1 MQCKLLG
8 QTKDCPMNTEF
19 SRTGLS
25 TAEAARRLKDKG
37 PNDLP
42 QARRRGP
49 LRLVLDVLKEPMLA
63 LLLAGGLIYLALGDR
78 AEAVVLL
85 IFACLSVGITV
96 VQEAR
101 TERVLEALRD
111 LTSPRAMV
119 IRDGQQQRIAGRDV
133 VLGDLI
139 ALAEGD
145 RVPADGQLVAG
156 GQLTVD
162 ESLLTGEAVP
172 VTRAEAGPVFSGTLV
187 VGGAANAVVTATGAD
202 SKIGKIGKSLSL
214 LETETPHL
222 QQQMRRLV
230 LTFTLTGGAVS
241 LAVVALYGLTRNGDW
256 LGATLAGISVGM
268 AMLPEEFPMVLAV
281 FMAIGAWRISKVRV
295 LTRRASAIET
305 LGAASVLCTD
315 KTGTLT
321 ENRMT
326 IAGLQLSDG
335 KTHSADAPLPP
346 AFQALAQ
353 AGTRASAVDPYDPME
368 QAFHRLSP
376 LAEGRLDQSYP
387 LKPDLLAMTQ
397 VWTEGSKCT
406 AYAKGAPEAIAALCG
421 LPKGALRTKVDAMAT
436 KGQRV
441 LAVAVAKAPKTLP
454 GDQTGFDFH
463 LLGLVGLVD
472 PLRKGVPKAVATCKA
487 AGIRVI
493 MITGDHPATALA
505 IAQEA
510 GLGKGE
516 VVTGDALAAMSDAM
530 LKKTLTKTSVF
541 ARIMPDQKL
550 RLVQAL
556 KAKGE
561 IVAMTGDGVNDAL
574 SLKAAHIGVAMGG
587 RGTDVAREAA
597 SIVLLDDDFGSIV
610 TTIALGRRIY
620 DNLRKAMRFIL
631 AVHVPIAGLALLP
644 LILGTPL
651 LFGPVHIAF
660 LEMIIDPVC
669 ALVFEA
675 EEEEAGLM
683 TRPPRPVAEP
693 LFSGPTIAW
702 SLLQGLAA
710 FAAVAA
716 VFLAAPAYGLDADQ
730 TRAVTFGALVLSI
743 IALILVNRVNS
754 ASVFK
759 ALTLRNRALG
769 VVLAIVAAMLALVM
783 GLPAARDLFGFVL
796 PPTPWMAAP
805 LAAGLGVLILLE
817 MLKPLLMPR
826 VRAKAAKA

>member
-1 MQCKLLG
+1 M
-8 QTKDCPMNTEF
+8 TSDPTPD
-19 SRTGLS
+19 GLS
-25 TAEAARRLKDKG
+25 TAEAARLLLSGG
-37 PNDLP
+37 PNALP
-42 QARRRGP
+42 QPKKRGP
-49 LRLVLDVLKEPMLA
+49 VRLVLDVLKEPMLA
-63 LLLAGGLIYLALGDR
+63 LLLAGGLIYLALGNR

-111 LTSPRAMV
+111 LTSPRALV
-119 IRDGQQQRIAGRDV
+119 IRDGQRLRIAGRDV
-133 VLGDLI
+133 VQGDLI

-145 RVPADGQLVAG
+145 RVPADGRLTPGAHV
-156 GQLTVD
+156 TVD
-162 ESLLTGEAVP
+162 ESLLTGESVAVQK
-172 VTRAEAGPVFSGTLV
+172 TADATVFSGTMI
-187 VGGAANAVVTATGAD
+187 VGGAALALVTATGAA
-202 SKIGKIGKSLSL
+202 SEIGKIGKSLSL

-222 QQQMRRLV
+222 QLQMRRLV
-230 LTFTLTGGAVS
+230 LWFALIGGAVS
-241 LAVVALYGLTRNGDW
+241 LAVVLLYGLTRGGDW

-326 IAGLQLSDG
+326 IATLRLADG
-335 KTHSADAPLPP
+335 KTHSAETALPP
-346 AFQALAQ
+346 AYQALAQ
-353 AGTRASAVDPYDPME
+353 AGTRASAVTPFDPME

-376 LAEGRLDQSYP
+376 LAGGKLERSYP
-387 LKPDLLAMTQ
+387 LTPALLAMTQ
-397 VWTEGSKCT
+397 VWHEEGGRT

-421 LPKGALRTKVDAMAT
+421 LPKGAMRAAVEAMAA

-441 LAVAVAKAPKTLP
+441 LAVAVASVPKTLP
-454 GDQTGFDFH
+454 KDQTGFDFR
-463 LLGLVGLVD
+463 LIGLVGLVD
-472 PLRKGVPKAVATCKA
+472 PLRKTVPQAVATCKA

-493 MITGDHPATALA
+493 MITGDHPATAQA
-505 IAQEA
+505 IARQA
-510 GLGKGE
+510 GLGKAA
-516 VVTGDALAAMSDAM
+516 VVTGDMLAKLSDAA
-530 LKKTLTKTSVF
+530 LSKALTHTTVF

-556 KAKGE
+556 KAKGA
-561 IVAMTGDGVNDAL
+561 IVAMTGDGVNDAP
-574 SLKAAHIGVAMGG
+574 SLKAANIGVAMGG

-644 LILGTPL
+644 LVLGTPL

-675 EEEEAGLM
+675 EEEEPGLM
-683 TRPPRPVAEP
+683 TRPPRPANEP
-693 LFSGPTIAW
+693 LFSGATIFW
-702 SLLQGLAA
+702 SLCQGLVA
-710 FAAVAA
+710 FGAVAA
-716 VFLAAPAYGLDADQ
+716 VFLAAPNGGLDADQ
-730 TRAVTFGALVLSI
+730 TRAVTFAALVLSI
-743 IALILVNRVNS
+743 VALILVNRVSS

-759 ALTLRNRALG
+759 ALTRHNRALG
-769 VVLAIVAAMLALVM
+769 VVLALVAAMLGIVMALPV
-783 GLPAARDLFGFVL
+783 ARALFGFAL
-796 PPTPWMAAP
+796 PPSVWHAAP
-805 LAAGLGVLILLE
+805 VAAGLAVLLLLE
-817 MLKPLLMPR
+817 LVKPLVQR
-826 VRAKAAKA
+826 RSARKAAKA